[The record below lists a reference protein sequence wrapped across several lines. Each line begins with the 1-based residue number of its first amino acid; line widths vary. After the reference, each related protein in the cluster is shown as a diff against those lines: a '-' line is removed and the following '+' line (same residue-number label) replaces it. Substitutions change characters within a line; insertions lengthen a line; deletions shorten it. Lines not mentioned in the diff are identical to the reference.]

1 MRCQARPAT
10 HLFRAMLIALF
21 LLSLCSCDEHLDMTQ
36 ISLRNGIAY
45 KKGETRPFS
54 GFIVGKDHKGY
65 QGAPRHYKK
74 RYENGVLNGKSEYWF
89 QNDKLEGIEYYED
102 GRIHGIA
109 SRYYD
114 NGKIRSR
121 IHFVNGLRGG
131 SKGEMFWDRNGKLRK
146 G

>member
-1 MRCQARPAT
+1 MPAT

-36 ISLRNGIAY
+36 IVLRNGIVY
-45 KKGETRPFS
+45 KKGETQPFS
-54 GFIVGKDHKGY
+54 GLIVGKDHKGY
-65 QGAPRHYKK
+65 RGALRHYKK
-74 RYENGVLNGKSEYWF
+74 RYKNGVLNGKSEYWF